1 MSNGDSALGGGQL
14 LPIGALAELTGK
26 RPSSIRYYEQIGLL
40 PQPVRIAGRRMYDP
54 ATVRTLAMIETGQR
68 AGLALDEIKALLSAS
83 REDRAAIE
91 RLRELADRKL
101 PEIVALIQRSE
112 LVRDWLECA
121 ARCECPD
128 LDECPLFDEPSPLPR
143 PASGKVVAAAPN
155 HARGQ
160 RLGIQAT
167 NPGYAS
173 LTAWPL
179 VAVRDATAPVV
190 ARGGSVPGHEV
201 GANPGRGQDLVER
214 TGLPELCSSSFIR
227 R

>member
-1 MSNGDSALGGGQL
+1 MAVKVGLMSNGDSALGGGQL

-68 AGLALDEIKALLSAS
+68 AGLALNEIKALLSAS
-83 REDRAAIE
+83 PDDRAAIE

-143 PASGKVVAAAPN
+143 PASGKVAAPAPN
-155 HARGQ
+155 
-160 RLGIQAT
+160 T
-167 NPGYAS
+167 PGAS
-173 LTAWPL
+173 
-179 VAVRDATAPVV
+179 
-190 ARGGSVPGHEV
+190 G
-201 GANPGRGQDLVER
+201 
-214 TGLPELCSSSFIR
+214 
-227 R
+227 